1 MEPKYENSLLRVALD
16 PEVIRVFKIVKH
28 LYLLE
33 WPQISFLLVF
43 QVFQAENNVMKQ
55 FSTITTL
62 STAKRNAKIMPH
74 ADSDRKLVVVNDI
87 LVVVPPPHQ

>member
-1 MEPKYENSLLRVALD
+1 M
-16 PEVIRVFKIVKH
+16 
-28 LYLLE
+28 
-33 WPQISFLLVF
+33 F

-62 STAKRNAKIMPH
+62 STTKINAKIMPH

-87 LVVVPPPHQ
+87 LVVVPPPHPTTMSVMPQSWPWQ